1 MSDTLR
7 NAELAEL
14 AETLRSQRV
23 RALDVVVPANRL
35 RFVNG
40 LAVIEGTEAELTDT
54 GVTPTDGRYRPT
66 VVGDEGVADKLG
78 MPISYVRKMR
88 DGGHLD
94 LYDANANYW
103 LSTQGGK
110 RYLARVLRNESSDG
124 LEDIAGHGR
133 LRALLSDSYRTIDN
147 LDVVLAT
154 LDGVRQSGA
163 GDVSVQA
170 DLTDRRM
177 YVRVTSEAIAANA
190 TTLVRNYRDPL
201 SGRTGQQYPLMF
213 AGLEISNSEVG
224 NGGFNITPRVVL
236 QVCKNGQTMTKDAA
250 KRRHIGGKLEEGEI
264 NWSADTQRK
273 NLELITL
280 KTRDMVADFLSV
292 GYLERTIA
300 SLSENNAE
308 VVDAPKVIATV
319 SQRCGFGKET
329 ANDILNAFI
338 KGADT
343 SAFGVMHAVTYVA
356 QHHPDGDVAAELE
369 SKAVDALAFAAG
381 AVR

>member
-1 MSDTLR
+1 MSETLR
-7 NAELAEL
+7 NVELAEL
-14 AETLRSQRV
+14 ARTLQSQRV
-23 RALDVVVPANRL
+23 RALDVVVPAERL
-35 RFVNG
+35 RFVDGN
-40 LAVIEGTEAELTDT
+40 AVIDGTEVELDED
-54 GVTPTDGRYRPT
+54 GVTPTAGRYLPT
-66 VVGDEGVADKLG
+66 VVGDEGVAGKLDI
-78 MPISYVRKMR
+78 PLSYVRRMR
-88 DGGHLD
+88 EHAVD

-103 LSTQGGK
+103 LSTK
-110 RYLARVLRNESSDG
+110 RGTKYLARVLRYEQRD
-124 LEDIAGHGR
+124 EHGNHGM
-133 LRALLSDSYRTIDN
+133 LRALLSDRYRSIDN

-154 LDGVRQSGA
+154 LDGVRQTGLSTE
-163 GDVSVQA
+163 DMRITA

-177 YVRVTSEAIAANA
+177 FVRITSEAIAANA
-190 TTLVRNYRDPL
+190 MALVRNYRDPAT
-201 SGRTGQQYPLMF
+201 GRTGREYPMMF

-236 QVCKNGQTMTKDAA
+236 QVCTNGQTMTQDAA

-280 KTRDMVADFLSV
+280 KTRDMVAGFLST
-292 GYLERTIA
+292 GYLERTISA
-300 SLSENNAE
+300 LSEHNAE
-308 VVDAPKVIATV
+308 VVDAPKVIANV

-356 QHHPDGDVAAELE
+356 QHHPDGDMAAEME
-369 SKAVDALAFAAG
+369 GKALDALAFAAG
-381 AVR
+381 ARR